1 MNTISVNYH
10 LKWQLKTDTKYK
22 WSVCGKLFNT
32 QTGRMK
38 KKVLN
43 GSSIGYWIGRDF
55 ITLDNLRKDLQL
67 IPKQSIPLYT

>member
-10 LKWQLKTDTKYK
+10 LKWELKTDTKYK

-32 QTGRMK
+32 QIGRMK

-67 IPKQSIPLYT
+67 ILKKSTPF

>member
-1 MNTISVNYH
+1 MNTISVNYR
-10 LKWQLKTDTKYK
+10 LKWELKTDTKYK

-43 GSSIGYWIGRDF
+43 GNSIGYWIGRDF

-67 IPKQSIPLYT
+67 ISKQNCPF